1 MKAHDISTARVTGAV
16 GTNKVRCC
24 LYADAMDRKTVGA
37 QLRKQFFPLLVEAG
51 FTRKGDVLH
60 RELPGPVVH
69 VVDVQHRP
77 RSGVFQVNL
86 GAHLLAL
93 GDVAGGTVPPTAQ
106 MRDYD
111 CAWRGSIISG
121 FRNSSDSEFAYGS
134 TEDEAAESVAF
145 LASEWQR
152 QSSLFFDP
160 LSSYPD
166 GFHARAEQ
174 ALDEDLHPAHL
185 RVWANVA
192 VIVGDSELSKRIAAA
207 ALPRVTERATALRD
221 SLEALLA

>member
-1 MKAHDISTARVTGAV
+1 M
-16 GTNKVRCC
+16 
-24 LYADAMDRKTVGA
+24 
-37 QLRKQFFPLLVEAG
+37 
-51 FTRKGDVLH
+51 
-60 RELPGPVVH
+60 
-69 VVDVQHRP
+69 
-77 RSGVFQVNL
+77 
-86 GAHLLAL
+86 
-93 GDVAGGTVPPTAQ
+93 
-106 MRDYD
+106 
-111 CAWRGSIISG
+111 
-121 FRNSSDSEFAYGS
+121 
-134 TEDEAAESVAF
+134 AF